1 MSKKAYFVSYFVSGE
16 LRKGFEDDHGCFMNV
31 RIMNVIN
38 LVKGD
43 TFNLTEGVF
52 ERIKTKPS

>member
-1 MSKKAYFVSYFVSGE
+1 
-16 LRKGFEDDHGCFMNV
+16 MNV

-52 ERIKTKPS
+52 ERIKKKPS